1 MKIVVADDLPASAL
15 DLLRAEGWDVDA
27 RSGRAPDQLAADLQ
41 DADALVV
48 RSATK
53 VTAPLIAAAP
63 KLRVIAR
70 AGTGVDNVDVPAA
83 SARGIVVM
91 NAPGANSI
99 SVAELAVGLIL
110 SMARHLPAADAAM
123 KQGKWEKKK
132 FLGEEIREKTLGLAG
147 LGRIGQEVVRRASA
161 FGMRIIAHD
170 PFISEHVAADLGVE
184 LVSLDDV
191 FARAD
196 YVSLHMPS
204 NEKTRKIVNAE
215 RLAAAKKGIRIIN
228 TARGDLI
235 DETALADAIES
246 GQVGGAALDVFD
258 IEPTVD
264 HRLQKLPQ
272 VVATPH
278 IAAST
283 REGQELVG
291 VETSAA
297 LRDFLRDGI
306 IRNAVNFPS
315 VSPEEFSRLRPF
327 IELGERLGAF
337 LAQMNEARAHGLGV
351 RYYGDLAE
359 GRNDMI
365 VNAVLVGLF
374 KPILESGVTLVNARN
389 VANDRGIEI
398 VESRSSRPRNY
409 TSLLSVKLHT
419 SEGERWVEGAVF
431 EKTSPR
437 VVLVDGVAVEA
448 PLEGTMIV
456 ISNNDQPGVIGD
468 VGTILGRHGVNIAN
482 FALGREAH
490 GAVGVVNVDETAPIP
505 EAVLAEIK
513 RVKAIRDARIVRV

>member
-1 MKIVVADDLPASAL
+1 M
-15 DLLRAEGWDVDA
+15 DA
-27 RSGRAPDQLAADLQ
+27 RTGRAPDQLAIDMA
-41 DADALVV
+41 DADAIVV

-53 VTAPLIAAAP
+53 VTAALINAAP
-63 KLRVIAR
+63 RLRVIAR

-132 FLGEEIREKTLGLAG
+132 FLGEEVRDKTLGLAG
-147 LGRIGQEVVRRASA
+147 LGRIGQEVARRAAA

-170 PFISEHVAADLGVE
+170 PFISEQVAGDLGVE
-184 LVSLDDV
+184 LVSLDDL

-204 NEKTRKIVNAE
+204 NDKTRHIVNAE
-215 RLAAAKKGIRIIN
+215 RLTRVKKGIRIVN

-235 DETALADAIES
+235 DEKALADAIES

-258 IEPTVD
+258 KEPTVD
-264 HRLQKLPQ
+264 QRLQMLPQ

-291 VETSAA
+291 VETAAA

-315 VSPEEFSRLRPF
+315 VSAEEFSRLRPYV
-327 IELGERLGAF
+327 ELGEKLGAF
-337 LAQMNEARAHGLGV
+337 LAQLNDSRPHSLGV
-351 RYYGDLAE
+351 RYYGDLAA
-359 GRNDMI
+359 GRNDLI
-365 VNAVLVGLF
+365 VSAVLVGLF
-374 KPILESGVTLVNARN
+374 KPILSSGVTLVNART
-389 VANDRGIEI
+389 VAAERGIEV

-409 TSLLSVKLHT
+409 TSLISAKLHT
-419 SEGERWVEGAVF
+419 ADGERWVEGAVF
-431 EKTSPR
+431 ERTSPR
-437 VVLVDGVAVEA
+437 LVLVDGIGVEA

-456 ISNNDQPGVIGD
+456 IRNNDQPGVIGE

-482 FALGREAH
+482 FALGRE
-490 GAVGVVNVDETAPIP
+490 GKNAVGVVIIDETSPIP
-505 EAVLAEIK
+505 PAVLEDLRK
-513 RVKAIRDARIVRV
+513 VKAIREVRVVRV